1 MTTTPGTAPV
11 TTSATVEHLTAVVAD
26 DSVLLRDGVV
36 RLLADGGID
45 VLAAVGDGDAL
56 LAAVEEHRPDLALI
70 DVRMPPTHTDEGI
83 RAALAI
89 RATHPEVAILVL
101 SQYVEE
107 RYATELLS
115 GETAGLGYLL
125 KDRVVDVEDF
135 IVAVRR
141 VAAGG
146 SAIDPE
152 VVRQLLGRT
161 GRTSELERL
170 TPREHEV
177 LGLMAEGMSNTGI
190 AEQLVVSLGAV
201 EKHIS
206 NVFSKLDLPQIEH
219 AHRRVLAVLTFLNS
233 R

>member
-1 MTTTPGTAPV
+1 MAEPR
-11 TTSATVEHLTAVVAD
+11 SSSLTAVVAD

-36 RLLADGGID
+36 RLLEDAGID
-45 VLAAVGDGDAL
+45 VVAAVGDGEALVDAV
-56 LAAVEEHRPDLALI
+56 AEPRPDLALV

-89 RATHPEVAILVL
+89 RQRFPAVAVLVL

-107 RYATELLS
+107 RYATDLLS
-115 GETAGLGYLL
+115 GDTAGVGYLL

-135 IVAVRR
+135 VAAVRR

-146 SAIDPE
+146 SAVDAE

-161 GRTSELERL
+161 ARTTELDRL
-170 TPREHEV
+170 TPRELEV
-177 LGLMAEGMSNTGI
+177 LSLMAEGLSNAGI
-190 AEQLVVSLGAV
+190 ADRLVVSLGAV

-206 NVFSKLDLPQIEH
+206 NVFTKLDLDHEQH
-219 AHRRVLAVLTFLNS
+219 AHRRVLAVLTYLGS

>member
-1 MTTTPGTAPV
+1 MSDELQPDV
-11 TTSATVEHLTAVVAD
+11 RLRAVVAD

-36 RLLADGGID
+36 RLLDDAGVD
-45 VLAAVGDGDAL
+45 VVAAVGDGDAL
-56 LAAVEEHRPDLALI
+56 VAAVDEHVPDLALV

-89 RATHPEVAILVL
+89 RAAHPGVAVLVL

-115 GETAGLGYLL
+115 GDTAGLGYLL

-135 IVAVRR
+135 VASVRR

-146 SAIDPE
+146 SAVDAE

-161 GRTSELERL
+161 SRTSELERL

-177 LGLMAEGMSNTGI
+177 LGLMAEGLSNAGI
-190 AEQLVVSLGAV
+190 AAQLVVSLGAV

-206 NVFSKLDLPQIEH
+206 NVFMKLDLNPIDG
-219 AHRRVLAVLTFLNS
+219 AHRRVLAVLTFLGD

>member
-1 MTTTPGTAPV
+1 MTTR
-11 TTSATVEHLTAVVAD
+11 LRAVVAD

-36 RLLADGGID
+36 RLLDDGGID
-45 VLAAVGDGDAL
+45 VVAAVGDGDAL
-56 LAAVEEHRPDLALI
+56 ISAVAEHLPDLALI

-89 RATHPEVAILVL
+89 RATQPNVAILVL

-115 GETAGLGYLL
+115 GDTAGLGYLL

-135 IVAVRR
+135 IASVRR

-146 SAIDPE
+146 SAVDAD

-161 GRTSELERL
+161 SRTSELERL

-177 LGLMAEGMSNTGI
+177 LAMMAEGLSNAGI

-206 NVFSKLDLPQIEH
+206 NVFAKLDLDPLGG
-219 AHRRVLAVLTFLNS
+219 AHRRVLAVLTFLGD

>member
-1 MTTTPGTAPV
+1 MAEPR
-11 TTSATVEHLTAVVAD
+11 SSSLTAVVAD

-36 RLLADGGID
+36 RLLEDAGID
-45 VLAAVGDGDAL
+45 VVAAVGDGEALVDAV
-56 LAAVEEHRPDLALI
+56 AEHRPDLALV

-89 RATHPEVAILVL
+89 RQRFPAVAVLVL

-107 RYATELLS
+107 RYATDLLS
-115 GETAGLGYLL
+115 GDTAGVGYLL

-135 IVAVRR
+135 VAAVRR

-146 SAIDPE
+146 SAVDAE

-161 GRTSELERL
+161 ARTTELDRL
-170 TPREHEV
+170 TPRELEV
-177 LGLMAEGMSNTGI
+177 LSLMAEGLSNAGI
-190 AEQLVVSLGAV
+190 ADRLVVSLGAV

-206 NVFSKLDLPQIEH
+206 NVFTKLDLDHEQH
-219 AHRRVLAVLTFLNS
+219 AHRRVLAVLTYLGS

>member
-1 MTTTPGTAPV
+1 VGFSPPA
-11 TTSATVEHLTAVVAD
+11 
-26 DSVLLRDGVV
+26 
-36 RLLADGGID
+36 ID
-45 VLAAVGDGDAL
+45 QRAGSPAAGDGEEL
-56 LAAVEEHRPDLALI
+56 LAAVREHGPDGIDIAI
-70 DVRMPPTHTDEGI
+70 VDVRMPPTHTDEGI
-83 RAALAI
+83 TAALAI
-89 RATHPEVAILVL
+89 REEYPTIAVLVL

-115 GETAGLGYLL
+115 GDTAGVGYLL
-125 KDRVVDVEDF
+125 KDRVVDVDDF
-135 IVAVRR
+135 ISAVRR

-146 SAIDPE
+146 SAVDGE

-161 GRTSELERL
+161 TRTSELERL

-177 LGLMAEGMSNTGI
+177 LGLMAEGLSNGGI

-201 EKHIS
+201 EKYIS
-206 NVFSKLDLPQIEH
+206 NVFAKLDLPQIDH